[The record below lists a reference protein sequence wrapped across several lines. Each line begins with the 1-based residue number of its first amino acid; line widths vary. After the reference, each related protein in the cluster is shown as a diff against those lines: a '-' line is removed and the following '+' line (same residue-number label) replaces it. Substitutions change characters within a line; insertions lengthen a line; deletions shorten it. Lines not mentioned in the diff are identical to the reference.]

1 MTGGFYMFDLIPFD
15 RRERNMMRMF
25 DDMEKNFFDGFTTS
39 CKTDI
44 ADKGEHYLLE
54 AEMPGFDKEN
64 IHIDIDGNYLTIHA
78 QQDVREKKEHK
89 FIRQERSYNA
99 ISRSFNISDVD
110 TEQIKAK
117 YKNGVLELTMP
128 KLHTS
133 ETEKIK
139 KINIE

>member
-1 MTGGFYMFDLIPFD
+1 MFDLIPFD

-39 CKTDI
+39 CKIDI
-44 ADKGEHYLLE
+44 ADKGDHYLLE

-78 QQDVREKKEHK
+78 QQDVRKEKKDRK
-89 FIRQERSYNA
+89 FIRQERSYNS